1 MPLPHREVTLQLCCT
16 YFNNIAVQY
25 YIIKHQILSIVFLH
39 TSVISKFLRQSK
51 SFKDEQADEWLK
63 LKVDKNKIDNL
74 LKIIRQKDTS
84 GMYFS
89 DKNQEIR

>member
-1 MPLPHREVTLQLCCT
+1 MHTL
-16 YFNNIAVQY
+16 
-25 YIIKHQILSIVFLH
+25 
-39 TSVISKFLRQSK
+39 VISKYLRQSK
-51 SFKDEQADEWLK
+51 SFKDEQADQWLK

-74 LKIIRQKDTS
+74 LKLIHQKYTS

>member
-1 MPLPHREVTLQLCCT
+1 M
-16 YFNNIAVQY
+16 
-25 YIIKHQILSIVFLH
+25 H

-51 SFKDEQADEWLK
+51 SLKDEEADEWLQ

-74 LKIIRQKDTS
+74 LKLMGQRNTS

-89 DKNQEIR
+89 DKNQEIA

>member
-1 MPLPHREVTLQLCCT
+1 MHTL
-16 YFNNIAVQY
+16 
-25 YIIKHQILSIVFLH
+25 
-39 TSVISKFLRQSK
+39 VISKFLRQSK

-74 LKIIRQKDTS
+74 LKIIHQKHTG

-89 DKNQEIR
+89 HKNQEIT

>member
-1 MPLPHREVTLQLCCT
+1 M
-16 YFNNIAVQY
+16 
-25 YIIKHQILSIVFLH
+25 H

-74 LKIIRQKDTS
+74 LKLIRQKNTS

-89 DKNQEIR
+89 DKNQHIR

>member
-1 MPLPHREVTLQLCCT
+1 M
-16 YFNNIAVQY
+16 
-25 YIIKHQILSIVFLH
+25 H

-51 SFKDEQADEWLK
+51 SLKDEQADEWLQ

-74 LKIIRQKDTS
+74 LKLMGQRNTS

-89 DKNQEIR
+89 DKNQEIT